1 VCSCR
6 QWNQRPKTTLPGVTR
21 VITASLAYLAVKCE
35 TLEVIAITSLDLSD
49 DSPVDTRVQFRI
61 NMKLWNQRV
70 SVLKGVPCYLR
81 EDLVLE
87 KAEMILRGYTRVD
100 DV

>member
-1 VCSCR
+1 M
-6 QWNQRPKTTLPGVTR
+6 LPGVTQ
-21 VITASLAYLAVKCE
+21 VITAALAYLAVKCE
-35 TLEVIAITSLDLSD
+35 MLEVIAVTSLDLSD
-49 DSPVDTRVQFRI
+49 DSPVDTRVQFRN

-70 SVLKGVPCYLR
+70 SVLNGVPCYLR

-87 KAEMILRGYTRVD
+87 GAKMILRGYTGAD